1 MADIVNLRQARK
13 AKLRA
18 EREAEANTNRARFGE
33 PAAFRRARDVQDE
46 REKRQLEGHR
56 LEPTRRV
63 EGSADG
69 EPTS

>member
-1 MADIVNLRQARK
+1 MAEIVNLRQARK

-33 PAAFRRARDVQDE
+33 PTALRRARDVQDE
-46 REKRQLEGHR
+46 RDKRQLDGHR
-56 LEPTRRV
+56 LERPPRV